1 MIQSF
6 PAQSTPA
13 SQNLGGTSS
22 SWVGPR
28 DLPSGALA
36 LGKGIAGPS
45 PNLGPPPGQHKGG
58 IFLSLVY
65 RVCSRL
71 RAFLG
76 YEIHSIRKD
85 HLRSPKKVRCKDR
98 TDWSFIFVQNNHELW
113 KLGEQ
118 PAFVE
123 EKKRVWIRSTHWW
136 DHGND
141 SEKTIE
147 LWERLSNESLSL
159 PGVLQWGVH
168 IRKSMTGGYVWVNVR
183 ICSMPWLEVLGYGC
197 QRNDEFLYNLL
208 WGKSISWHHPMEA
221 ITTYGFITWS
231 SNRTST
237 YIDETT
243 I

>member
-98 TDWSFIFVQNNHELW
+98 TDRSFIFVRNNHELW

-118 PAFVE
+118 LAFVE
-123 EKKRVWIRSTHWW
+123 EKK
-136 DHGND
+136 
-141 SEKTIE
+141 
-147 LWERLSNESLSL
+147 
-159 PGVLQWGVH
+159 
-168 IRKSMTGGYVWVNVR
+168 KSMDKIYPLMGPWKWLWKDHWVMGETQQWVPLTSWCPPVGCSYKEIHNWR
-183 ICSMPWLEVLGYGC
+183 ICVS
-197 QRNDEFLYNLL
+197 
-208 WGKSISWHHPMEA
+208 
-221 ITTYGFITWS
+221 
-231 SNRTST
+231 
-237 YIDETT
+237 
-243 I
+243 